1 MAGELWLADS
11 NILIRWVQPAD
22 LAYAIVRSAIQRL
35 KKSGAVACYISQNLG
50 EFWNAMTRPAARN
63 GYGLSPFETD
73 IRASAI
79 ETHFELLPDNP
90 AIHLLWRRI
99 LIDHA
104 VSGTQVHDARLVAA
118 MTVHG
123 VKRILTF
130 NAETSRGIP
139 ALKPCIPHR

>member
-22 LAYAIVRSAIQRL
+22 PAYAIVRFI
-35 KKSGAVACYISQNLG
+35 
-50 EFWNAMTRPAARN
+50 
-63 GYGLSPFETD
+63 
-73 IRASAI
+73 
-79 ETHFELLPDNP
+79 
-90 AIHLLWRRI
+90 LLWRRI